1 MEKTESPSS
10 IYREAIAKGLNLP
23 HLPPIIEDPKTTS
36 EPPKKVIVKSWKQQQ
51 LEKKMFKQ
59 RMREEWEKASRP
71 IQKTSLVTKIG
82 WYLPSGKAIQA
93 CIALPYIIIVT
104 TISVAMMLYKLIES
118 FL

>member
-1 MEKTESPSS
+1 MQQKIVVKT
-10 IYREAIAKGLNLP
+10 
-23 HLPPIIEDPKTTS
+23 
-36 EPPKKVIVKSWKQQQ
+36 WKQQQ

-71 IQKTSLVTKIG
+71 VQKTSLITKIG

-93 CIALPYIIIVT
+93 CIALPYIIIGVT
-104 TISVAMMLYKLIES
+104 ASIAMILYKLIDS